1 MEKAISSKTKIGY
14 QVLGYYQ
21 IIGGVIGI
29 LLNIY
34 GFFTQLPVFGLVI
47 IIPIIFFILYG
58 FSIYCGTQCLKFE
71 EASLTICIYNQVL
84 QILGISIFGVVF
96 SYVAGL
102 YFNFNLDLSNSIQ
115 ADFNAGVSNFK
126 LYYNQDP
133 GVIKVNVN
141 LIAIGL
147 IIFID
152 KLISTRNSEKQALH

>member
-1 MEKAISSKTKIGY
+1 MEKTIYSKAKIGY
-14 QVLGYYQ
+14 QILGYYQ
-21 IIGGVIGI
+21 IIGGVSGI

-58 FSIYCGTQCLKFE
+58 FSIYCGVQCLKFE
-71 EASLTICIYNQVL
+71 KNSLTISIYTQVF
-84 QILGISIFGVVF
+84 QILGISIFGIVF

-102 YFNFNLDLSNSIQ
+102 HFNINFDLSNSTLV
-115 ADFNAGVSNFK
+115 DYKAGVSNFK

-133 GVIKVNVN
+133 DVIKINFN

-147 IIFID
+147 VVFID
-152 KLISTRNSEKQALH
+152 KLKSTNKSEKQTLQ

>member
-1 MEKAISSKTKIGY
+1 MERTISSKAKIRY
-14 QVLGYYQ
+14 LILGYYQ

-47 IIPIIFFILYG
+47 IIPVIFFILYG
-58 FSIYCGTQCLKFE
+58 FSIYCGTKCLQFGE
-71 EASLTICIYNQVL
+71 NSLNVSIYNQVF
-84 QILGISIFGVVF
+84 QILGFSMFGAVF

-102 YFNFNLDLSNSIQ
+102 HFNINLDLSNSIQ
-115 ADFNAGVSNFK
+115 ANFKAGISNFK

-133 GVIKVNVN
+133 DVIKVNLN

-152 KLISTRNSEKQALH
+152 KLNSTSKKEKEALK